1 VLEFPG
7 LKKVILADAGN
18 VVMADNQQERL
29 AMLWGVR
36 PGMDPVL
43 DGEIEAD
50 GGLAQGLKELDRL
63 GEDVT
68 GLGEALDD
76 LQEAL
81 ERLRETIGG
90 ASQ

>member
-1 VLEFPG
+1 M
-7 LKKVILADAGN
+7 ADAGN
-18 VVMADNQQERL
+18 VVMVDNRQEGL
-29 AMLWGVR
+29 AILWGVS

-43 DGEIEAD
+43 DSEIEAD
-50 GGLAQGLKELDRL
+50 GGLAQGLKELDRV
-63 GEDVT
+63 GEEVT
-68 GLGEALDD
+68 GLGEALVD